1 MSNDKI
7 IKINSIIQKDL
18 KQKITIKRTMINI
31 KIQNEF
37 NIWLKS
43 EIEKKNKFNKMI
55 KKIIKRMRIKIKIKN
70 TNKFLIERWNWK
82 EKLI

>member
-7 IKINSIIQKDL
+7 KKIISIIQKDL

-82 EKLI
+82 EKSI

>member
-7 IKINSIIQKDL
+7 TKINSIIQKDL

-55 KKIIKRMRIKIKIKN
+55 KKNQKN
-70 TNKFLIERWNWK
+70 EDQN
-82 EKLI
+82 

>member
-7 IKINSIIQKDL
+7 KKIISIIQKDL

-37 NIWLKS
+37 NI
-43 EIEKKNKFNKMI
+43 
-55 KKIIKRMRIKIKIKN
+55 
-70 TNKFLIERWNWK
+70 
-82 EKLI
+82 

>member
-7 IKINSIIQKDL
+7 KKIISIIQKDL

>member
-55 KKIIKRMRIKIKIKN
+55 KKKS
-70 TNKFLIERWNWK
+70 K
-82 EKLI
+82 EWRSKLK

>member
-7 IKINSIIQKDL
+7 KKIISIIQKDL

-55 KKIIKRMRIKIKIKN
+55 KKIIKRIRIKIEIKN
-70 TNKFLIERWNWK
+70 TNKFLI
-82 EKLI
+82 

>member
-7 IKINSIIQKDL
+7 TKINSIIQKDL

-55 KKIIKRMRIKIKIKN
+55 KKIIKRIRIKIEIK
-70 TNKFLIERWNWK
+70 KYK
-82 EKLI
+82 

>member
-55 KKIIKRMRIKIKIKN
+55 KKNQKN
-70 TNKFLIERWNWK
+70 EDQN
-82 EKLI
+82 

>member
-7 IKINSIIQKDL
+7 KKIISIIQKDL

-31 KIQNEF
+31 KIHNEF

-55 KKIIKRMRIKIKIKN
+55 KKIIKRIRIKIEIK
-70 TNKFLIERWNWK
+70 KYK
-82 EKLI
+82 

>member
-7 IKINSIIQKDL
+7 KKIISIIQKDL

-55 KKIIKRMRIKIKIKN
+55 KKIIKRIRIKIEIK
-70 TNKFLIERWNWK
+70 KYK
-82 EKLI
+82 

>member
-7 IKINSIIQKDL
+7 TKINSIIQKDL

-55 KKIIKRMRIKIKIKN
+55 KKIKRMKIKIKIKN
-70 TNKFLIERWNWK
+70 TNKFLIQRWNWK
-82 EKLI
+82 EKLF